1 MACLRVLLLGTL
13 LLFLYPSTD
22 ASTIREMLIE
32 NSRADDSNEEVQT
45 EHALVPAEEDTSDI
59 DVLDTD
65 LEPADFEFDDVSSE
79 DIEST
84 AETDSDVNDVG
95 HWWGNKKIAFS
106 VYLSADKSLG
116 SNQHIKFDKVL
127 LNDGNGY
134 EPSTGTFRAPVSG
147 VYSFTFVI
155 AQRHNYELRTNL
167 VVDGK
172 VTIGA
177 IAEGT
182 RTYHDVQGTNT
193 VNVHV
198 CKGKAV
204 WVESYNRG
212 KIEGNDAGFR
222 YTSFS
227 GHILYERK

>member
-95 HWWGNKKIAFS
+95 
-106 VYLSADKSLG
+106 
-116 SNQHIKFDKVL
+116 
-127 LNDGNGY
+127 
-134 EPSTGTFRAPVSG
+134 T
-147 VYSFTFVI
+147 
-155 AQRHNYELRTNL
+155 
-167 VVDGK
+167 
-172 VTIGA
+172 
-177 IAEGT
+177 
-182 RTYHDVQGTNT
+182 
-193 VNVHV
+193 
-198 CKGKAV
+198 
-204 WVESYNRG
+204 
-212 KIEGNDAGFR
+212 
-222 YTSFS
+222 
-227 GHILYERK
+227 